1 MSVQQQR
8 NVFGCIPA
16 LAAGYGNE
24 DDNGIYT
31 IIYVGESMSYS
42 ILQSVWNINYMLHK
56 NIAQSNYHILDLW
69 EYSSSIFFG
78 VCLLK
83 Q

>member
-56 NIAQSNYHILDLW
+56 NIAQSNYHILDL
-69 EYSSSIFFG
+69 
-78 VCLLK
+78 
-83 Q
+83 